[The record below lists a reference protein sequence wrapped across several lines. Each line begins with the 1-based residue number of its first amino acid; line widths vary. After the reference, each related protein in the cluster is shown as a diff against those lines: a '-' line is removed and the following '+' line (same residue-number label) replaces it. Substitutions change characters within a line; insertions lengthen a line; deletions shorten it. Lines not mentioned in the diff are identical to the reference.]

1 MFSLI
6 KTTLSNH
13 LEKFAIFNRQNPTLR
28 TFFPNALD
36 EVDEAN
42 IERLID
48 MLKTSF
54 RLDQLC
60 DCDSLKQ
67 NHDCWENTVR
77 NHDAGVRYFQTR
89 QRTLRGRQRR
99 LLFKRIYRQRLV
111 WFFFL
116 EAFEPS

>member
-67 NHDCWENTVR
+67 TMT
-77 NHDAGVRYFQTR
+77 AGK
-89 QRTLRGRQRR
+89 TLYGITMQESGIS
-99 LLFKRIYRQRLV
+99 KRASAPYEDISEDYYSREFIGNG
-111 WFFFL
+111 WCGSSF
-116 EAFEPS
+116 